1 MPLKNEIQHTDAM
14 TLPDRRPRPDDRRP
28 RPEAASVPSGREM
41 RRIFG
46 RFATGITVVTAG
58 RETPR
63 GMTANSFTSVSIEP
77 PLVLVCIQ
85 RNATMHD
92 TIRECESFAVSVLA
106 AHQERVARLFA
117 DRERPRGRA
126 EFDAVD
132 AIPGPHTGAPV
143 LSGALAWLECKL
155 ATVYDGGD
163 HSIFLGEVQTIGR
176 GKTEDA
182 LLFYD
187 GGFHRLESG
196 LLLPNTT

>member
-1 MPLKNEIQHTDAM
+1 MTRSDGQARPGSAVAPDA
-14 TLPDRRPRPDDRRP
+14 
-28 RPEAASVPSGREM
+28 REM

-63 GMTANSFTSVSIEP
+63 GMTANSFASVSLEP
-77 PLVLVCIQ
+77 PLVLVCVQ
-85 RNATMHD
+85 RNATMHE
-92 TIRECESFAVSVLA
+92 TIREAGSFAVSVLA

-117 DRERPRGRA
+117 DRTRPPGQLQ
-126 EFDAVD
+126 FDAVD

-155 ATVYDGGD
+155 ATVYEGGD
-163 HSIFLGEVQTIGR
+163 HSIFLGEVQTLGR
-176 GKTEDA
+176 GMTEDA
-182 LLFYD
+182 LLFFD

-196 LLLPNTT
+196 ALWPNTT

>member
-1 MPLKNEIQHTDAM
+1 MPLINQPQSTDGM
-14 TLPDRRPRPDDRRP
+14 TRSDGQARPAPAVAP
-28 RPEAASVPSGREM
+28 GAREM
-41 RRIFG
+41 RGIFG

-58 RETPR
+58 REIPR
-63 GMTANSFTSVSIEP
+63 GMTANSFTSVSLEP

-85 RNATMHD
+85 RNATMHE
-92 TIRECESFAVSVLA
+92 TISEAGSFAVSVLA

-117 DRERPRGRA
+117 DRKRPRGKL

-155 ATVYDGGD
+155 ATTYDGGD
-163 HSIFLGEVQTIGR
+163 HSIFLGEVETIGR

-187 GGFHRLESG
+187 GGFHRLESEA
-196 LLLPNTT
+196 LWPNTT

>member
-1 MPLKNEIQHTDAM
+1 
-14 TLPDRRPRPDDRRP
+14 
-28 RPEAASVPSGREM
+28 M

-63 GMTANSFTSVSIEP
+63 GMTANAFTSVSLEP
-77 PLVLVCIQ
+77 PLVLVCIL
-85 RNATMHD
+85 RDATLHE
-92 TIRECESFAVSVLA
+92 TIRECGSFAVSVLA

-117 DRERPRGRA
+117 DSKRPRGS

-132 AIPGPHTGAPV
+132 AISGPYTGAPI

-155 ATVYDGGD
+155 ATIYDGGD
-163 HSIFLGEVQTIGR
+163 HSIFLGEVQALGR
-176 GKTEDA
+176 GTTEDA

-196 LLLPNTT
+196 VLLPSTA

>member
-1 MPLKNEIQHTDAM
+1 MPLRNQSQSPDEMTRSDGQPQPGSAAAPDA
-14 TLPDRRPRPDDRRP
+14 
-28 RPEAASVPSGREM
+28 REM

-77 PLVLVCIQ
+77 PLVLVCVQ
-85 RNATMHD
+85 RNATMHE
-92 TIRECESFAVSVLA
+92 TIREAGSFAVSVLA

-117 DRERPRGRA
+117 DRTRPRGKL

-155 ATVYDGGD
+155 ATTYDGGD
-163 HSIFLGEVQTIGR
+163 HSIFLGEVQTLGR

-187 GGFHRLESG
+187 GGFHRLESDA
-196 LLLPNTT
+196 LWPNTT

>member
-1 MPLKNEIQHTDAM
+1 MKLRKQPQHPDVMTGSDGQAPPGSGVAPDA
-14 TLPDRRPRPDDRRP
+14 RQ
-28 RPEAASVPSGREM
+28 M
-41 RRIFG
+41 RGIFG

-58 RETPR
+58 REIPR
-63 GMTANSFTSVSIEP
+63 GMTANSFTSVSLEP
-77 PLVLVCIQ
+77 PLVLVCVQ
-85 RNATMHD
+85 RNASMD
-92 TIRECESFAVSVLA
+92 ETIREAGSFAVSVLA
-106 AHQERVARLFA
+106 AHQERLARLFA
-117 DRERPRGRA
+117 DRTRPRGKL

-155 ATVYDGGD
+155 ATTYEGGD

-187 GGFHRLESG
+187 GEFRRLESG
-196 LLLPNTT
+196 ALWVNTT